1 MLLSNK
7 DIMRLEKKGYN
18 RNQFVN
24 FDEQGY
30 ATLQNVAGNCY
41 FFDPETRTCRERANR
56 PSGCRIYPVMLDED
70 QGVVVDSN
78 CPSSKTLKKQ
88 QKARRGIEVRKL
100 LSVIDA
106 EAEDRCD
113 KKS

>member
-7 DIMRLEKKGYN
+7 DIMRFEKKGYN